1 MFARFAELCYNK
13 RSAMKLKLDLHPIY
27 NDSRAIEVAL
37 EGIMAEAAAK
47 RASEVE
53 IIPGK
58 GSGQLK
64 KAVLR
69 FLDQPEI
76 KAQYHR
82 VEKDGDNWGRLFVH
96 FRWERVQAA
105 KAVALPPETAAYAC
119 FCCLAEVTVAVS
131 AERLREEGAEE
142 RAAECPACG
151 SPNRLHVR
159 LDRKGQ
165 VQIRAESGYDTG

>member
-1 MFARFAELCYNK
+1 
-13 RSAMKLKLDLHPIY
+13 MKLKLDLHPIY
-27 NDSRAIEVAL
+27 NDSRAIDAAL
-37 EGIMAEAAAK
+37 EGMMVEATAK

-69 FLDQPEI
+69 FLDQPDV

-105 KAVALPPETAAYAC
+105 KAVALPPETAVYVC
-119 FCCLAEVTVAVS
+119 FCCQAAVSVPVS
-131 AERLREEGAEE
+131 AETLRETGPEE
-142 RAAECPACG
+142 RVAECPACG
-151 SPNRLHVR
+151 SPNRLHLR
-159 LDRKGQ
+159 LDRKEE
-165 VQIRAESGYDTG
+165 VQIRAESGYEAL